1 MFVESSY
8 SAILDRISKTATE
21 RAELLLGRRV
31 VSIRTPEERTS
42 GKQSCVTTDDGSVRE
57 FDEVVMS
64 TPLGWLKK
72 YPECFNPSLPPRLN
86 AAINNLTLSQLE
98 KVFITFPTAFW
109 INDQA
114 NDSFPG
120 YTNWLRPRYVEETNP
135 HHWAQEVWNLASFAP
150 PNNHPTILFY
160 IYGDCSRH
168 IVNSIYKKAKEEKHS
183 FLNNFFFPYYSR
195 LPGFDLKN
203 PDCTPRAILATE
215 WLKDELNGHGSYC
228 NFQSGIEAADKDVE
242 AFREGCVE
250 RRLWFCGEHA
260 APFEECGTVAGAYL
274 SGEFIG
280 KKIVELYRQKA

>member
-72 YPECFNPSLPPRLN
+72 YPECFNPSLPPRLR

-109 INDQA
+109 INDKA

-135 HHWAQEVWNLASFAP
+135 HRWKSGTWLHL
-150 PNNHPTILFY
+150 HPQTVTRRFY
-160 IYGDCSRH
+160 STSMATARGISWIQYTRRPRRRNIH
-168 IVNSIYKKAKEEKHS
+168 
-183 FLNNFFFPYYSR
+183 FLITFSS
-195 LPGFDLKN
+195 L
-203 PDCTPRAILATE
+203 TT
-215 WLKDELNGHGSYC
+215 H
-228 NFQSGIEAADKDVE
+228 
-242 AFREGCVE
+242 AFRDS
-250 RRLWFCGEHA
+250 
-260 APFEECGTVAGAYL
+260 T
-274 SGEFIG
+274 
-280 KKIVELYRQKA
+280 